1 MKEVLSAFVRSA
13 SERID
18 AALDSYLPPAESP
31 PGRINESVRYSVFSG
46 GKRFRPL
53 LLLLSARVVGGEG
66 AVWREESLR
75 AAAAVEMVHT
85 YSLIHD
91 DLPCMD
97 DDQFR
102 RGKPTNH
109 VVFGEAVALLAG
121 DALLTMAFE
130 TLGGI
135 EDAEL
140 SAALIR
146 ELAGAAGPAGMIGGQ
161 VLDMAGDA
169 GRATAEELERIHSL
183 KTGALIRASARMGG
197 LVGGA
202 EEAQLRALD
211 EYATNLGL
219 AFQITD
225 DILDVVGDPAKTGKS
240 RGSDERNR
248 KATYPALFGLERSRE
263 LARRAVSRACGA
275 LREGGLYDELLVAL
289 AEYLLEREG

>member
-1 MKEVLSAFVRSA
+1 VKGVLRDFVRSA
-13 SERID
+13 AERVD
-18 AALDSYLPPAESP
+18 AALDSYLPPAGSP
-31 PGRINESVRYSVFSG
+31 PGRIYEAVRYSVFSG

-53 LLLLSARVVGGEG
+53 LLLLSTRVVAGED
-66 AVWREESLR
+66 AMWREECLR

-109 VVFGEAVALLAG
+109 VVFGEALALLAG